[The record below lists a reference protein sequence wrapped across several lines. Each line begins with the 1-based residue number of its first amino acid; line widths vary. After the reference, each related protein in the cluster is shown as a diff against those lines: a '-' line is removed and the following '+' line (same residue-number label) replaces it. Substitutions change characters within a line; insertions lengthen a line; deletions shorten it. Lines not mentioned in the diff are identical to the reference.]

1 MKKIIIV
8 IGLLVI
14 HFILGLN
21 TIKNLSPTYDEPLHL
36 TSGYSYLKT
45 GKYYLNIYDHPPLA
59 EMFSAIPLLF
69 YSPKL
74 ETQHP
79 SWEKYEQYVFAD
91 WFLYRN
97 RVSAEKMLN
106 SGRLMILICS
116 SLLGFMVYRWAKEL
130 YGVIP
135 GLFALALYV
144 FSPDMLAHGTLVTTD
159 LMLTGFYFLT
169 IYTFWHW
176 MNQSSRKNAV
186 LAGICCGLAL
196 CTKFSAIVLF
206 GILGLILVLSFIT
219 KKIRVSNGKLF
230 LHFTIFVVVLILVIS
245 VVYQFSSQ
253 GLYFEGLKRTLI
265 RLGGGRSSFLLGQ
278 YSTTGWKH
286 YFLTTFLVKT
296 PIPLV
301 IFTLIAFLVIIYNK
315 KWNSDEM
322 LFLLLPAGIYFLL
335 ASFSKT
341 QIGHRHILI
350 AYPFLIVLASGVL
363 RPVTLILSEAKWK
376 GLIFLII
383 PCLLIWYIFTNIKVH
398 PWYISYF
405 NEFIGGPQ
413 NGYNCLTDSNLDW
426 GQGLKELGKY
436 LNREKIRYVYLC
448 YFGTGDPHY
457 YNIKYVPIGFID
469 NLTIKERTGDSITVS
484 KDDRIIFAISATNLK
499 STYYADKQQFGWL
512 EKYKPVK
519 VIAYSI
525 LVYDLTDNPEGLK
538 ELSKTLNIV
547 GNYEH
552 MEYVNSKIHQV
563 KS

>member
-1 MKKIIIV
+1 
-8 IGLLVI
+8 
-14 HFILGLN
+14 
-21 TIKNLSPTYDEPLHL
+21 
-36 TSGYSYLKT
+36 
-45 GKYYLNIYDHPPLA
+45 
-59 EMFSAIPLLF
+59 
-69 YSPKL
+69 
-74 ETQHP
+74 
-79 SWEKYEQYVFAD
+79 
-91 WFLYRN
+91 
-97 RVSAEKMLN
+97 
-106 SGRLMILICS
+106 
-116 SLLGFMVYRWAKEL
+116 
-130 YGVIP
+130 
-135 GLFALALYV
+135 
-144 FSPDMLAHGTLVTTD
+144 
-159 LMLTGFYFLT
+159 
-169 IYTFWHW
+169 
-176 MNQSSRKNAV
+176 
-186 LAGICCGLAL
+186 
-196 CTKFSAIVLF
+196 
-206 GILGLILVLSFIT
+206 
-219 KKIRVSNGKLF
+219 
-230 LHFTIFVVVLILVIS
+230 
-245 VVYQFSSQ
+245 
-253 GLYFEGLKRTLI
+253 
-265 RLGGGRSSFLLGQ
+265 LGGGRSSFLLGQ

-322 LFLLLPAGIYFLL
+322 LFLLIPAGIYFLL

-552 MEYVNSKIHQV
+552 MKYINSKIHQV